1 LWCQFATEGKTASV
15 TISPMRPL
23 PATLLIPAV
32 LLLVAGVGAQSPA
45 DAIIAAV
52 EGPQTGREGDL
63 TPLTLEGA
71 MQKLGVPGVSL
82 AVIKDFEIHWSRGYG
97 VADAAN
103 GAKVA
108 PDTLFQAASISKP
121 VAVMAVLKAVQDGRF
136 TLDQDVNTILTSW
149 KVPPG
154 DAPRRPPVTMRSLLS
169 HTSGSDD
176 GFGFPGYKPD
186 APVPTPVQI
195 LTGEPPSNVGP
206 VLFARPPFAA
216 FKYSGGGITLVQLL
230 MSDVMKR
237 PFEDVMRDVV
247 LNPIG
252 MTHSAYEQPLSPGR
266 DRHAARGHDRTGAAR
281 DVKWHVYPELA
292 AAGLWTTSPDLA
304 RFGIELQQSLQARS
318 NRVLNRAMA
327 NEMASPVGVGP
338 FALGMQMTRAGEGWY
353 LTHGGSNWGFQCL
366 LFVHKVKGY
375 GFAAMTNSDS
385 GGRLL
390 GELQQRVAAAYK
402 WDSLDQPLR
411 R

>member
-1 LWCQFATEGKTASV
+1 
-15 TISPMRPL
+15 MRNL
-23 PATLLIPAV
+23 AATLFS
-32 LLLVAGVGAQSPA
+32 LLVLTYVGTGGQSPSA
-45 DAIIAAV
+45 AFIAAI

-63 TPLTLEGA
+63 PGLTLDAA
-71 MQKLGVPGVSL
+71 MQKLGVPGMSI

-97 VADAAN
+97 VADTAS
-103 GAKVA
+103 GVRVA

-121 VAVMAVLKAVQDGRF
+121 VAAMAVLKAVQDGRF
-136 TLDQDVNTILTSW
+136 TLDQDINTILTSW
-149 KVPPG
+149 KVPAG
-154 DAPRRPPVTMRSLLS
+154 DSPARPPVTLRSLLS

-176 GFGFPGYKPD
+176 GFGFPGYKPT
-186 APVPTPVQI
+186 APVPTAVQI
-195 LTGEPPSNVGP
+195 LSGEKPSNVGP

-216 FKYSGGGITLVQLL
+216 YKYSGGGITLVQLV

-237 PFEDVMRDVV
+237 PFEDVMRDLV
-247 LNPIG
+247 LHPIG
-252 MTHSAYEQPLSPGR
+252 MTHSAYEQPLSSTR
-266 DRHAARGHDRTGAAR
+266 DRNAARGHDRTGAAR
-281 DVKWHVYPELA
+281 DAKWHVYPELA

-304 RFGIELQQSLQARS
+304 RFGIELQQSLHGRS

-338 FALGMQMTRAGEGWY
+338 FAIGMQMTKAGEGWY
-353 LTHGGSNWGFQCL
+353 LNHGGSNWGFQCL

-402 WDSLDQPLR
+402 WDLLDQPLR

>member
-1 LWCQFATEGKTASV
+1 M
-15 TISPMRPL
+15 PDL
-23 PATLLIPAV
+23 PARRTAFSYYHAMRRLPGSLLFA
-32 LLLVAGVGAQSPA
+32 LLLSLVAIEAQNPP
-45 DAIIAAV
+45 DAVIAAI
-52 EGPQTGREGDL
+52 EGTQAGREGEL
-63 TPLTLEGA
+63 PGLTLVAA
-71 MQKLGVPGVSL
+71 MHKLGVPGMSI

-97 VADAAN
+97 VADIAN
-103 GAKVA
+103 GAKVT

-121 VAVMAVLKAVQDGRF
+121 VAAMAVLKAVQDGRF

-149 KVPPG
+149 KVPAG
-154 DAPRRPPVTMRSLLS
+154 ESAARPPVTLRSLLS

-176 GFGFPGYKPD
+176 GFGFPGYKPG

-195 LTGEPPSNVGP
+195 LNGEKPSNVGP

-237 PFEDVMRDVV
+237 SFEDVMRDLV

-252 MTHSAYEQPLSPGR
+252 MNHSAYEQPLSPLR
-266 DRHAARGHDRTGAAR
+266 DRNAARGHDRAGAAR

-304 RFGIELQQSLQARS
+304 RFGIELQQSLQGRS

-338 FALGMQMTRAGEGWY
+338 FAIGMQMTKAGEGWY
-353 LTHGGSNWGFQCL
+353 LSHGGSNWGFQCM

-402 WDSLDQPLR
+402 WDLLDQPLKR
-411 R
+411 

>member
-1 LWCQFATEGKTASV
+1 
-15 TISPMRPL
+15 MRHL
-23 PATLLIPAV
+23 AATLVSV
-32 LLLVAGVGAQSPA
+32 LLLAFAAVGAQSPTA
-45 DAIIAAV
+45 AFISAI
-52 EGPQTGREGDL
+52 EGPQTGREGEL
-63 TPLTLEGA
+63 PGLTLDAA
-71 MQKLGVPGVSL
+71 MQKVGVPGMSI

-97 VADAAN
+97 VADTASS
-103 GAKVA
+103 AKVA

-121 VAVMAVLKAVQDGRF
+121 VAAMAVLRAVQDGHF

-149 KVPPG
+149 KVPAG
-154 DAPRRPPVTMRSLLS
+154 ERDRPPVTLRSLLS

-176 GFGFPGYKPD
+176 GFGFPGYKPG

-195 LTGEPPSNVGP
+195 LNGEKPSNVGA
-206 VLFARPPFAA
+206 VRFARPPLAA
-216 FKYSGGGITLVQLL
+216 YKYSGGGITLVQLL

-237 PFEDVMRDVV
+237 PFEDVMRELV

-252 MTHSAYEQPLSPGR
+252 MTHSAYEQPLSPAR
-266 DRHAARGHDRTGAAR
+266 DRNAARGHDRTGAAR

-304 RFGIELQQSLQARS
+304 RFGIELQKSLQGRS
-318 NRVLNRAMA
+318 NRVLNRALA
-327 NEMASPVGVGP
+327 GEMASPVGVGP
-338 FALGMQMTRAGEGWY
+338 FAIGMQMNKAGEGWY
-353 LTHGGSNWGFQCL
+353 LTHGGSNWGFQCV

-385 GGRLL
+385 GGRFLA
-390 GELQQRVAAAYK
+390 EVQQRVAAAYK
-402 WDSLDQPLR
+402 WDLLDQPLR

>member
-1 LWCQFATEGKTASV
+1 
-15 TISPMRPL
+15 MRHPA
-23 PATLLIPAV
+23 ATLLSV
-32 LLLVAGVGAQSPA
+32 LVLVFTATGAQSPTA
-45 DAIIAAV
+45 AFISAI
-52 EGPQTGREGDL
+52 EGPQTGRDGDL
-63 TPLTLEGA
+63 TGLTLEGV
-71 MQKLGVPGVSL
+71 MHTLGVPGVSI

-97 VADAAN
+97 VADTAN
-103 GAKVA
+103 GARVA

-121 VAVMAVLKAVQDGRF
+121 VAAMAVLKAVQDGRF
-136 TLDQDVNTILTSW
+136 TLDQDVNSILTSW
-149 KVPPG
+149 KVSPG
-154 DAPRRPPVTMRSLLS
+154 DLQGRPPVTLRSLLS

-176 GFGFPGYKPD
+176 GFGFPGYEPGT
-186 APVPTPVQI
+186 PVPTPVQV
-195 LTGEPPSNVGP
+195 LNGEQPSNVGP
-206 VLFARPPFAA
+206 VLFVRPPFAA

-237 PFEDVMRDVV
+237 PFEEVMRDVV
-247 LNPIG
+247 LNPLG

-281 DVKWHVYPELA
+281 GVKWHVYPELA

-304 RFGIELQQSLQARS
+304 RFGIELQQSLQGRS

-327 NEMASPVGVGP
+327 NEMASPAGVGP

-353 LTHGGSNWGFQCL
+353 LNHGGSNWGFQCL